1 MKNGFY
7 QLLPFSEA
15 VKRYLADTTISHSL
29 SNEWVFNCIN
39 AGDGKVWIGS
49 DGGLNIF
56 DPLTHIFQV
65 LTEKDLAGIKSNR
78 IIPAIIDTIHQKAW
92 LRTQDEVYE
101 MDIAARKCQHVIFK
115 DTNDHTIP
123 NIEMAS
129 PYYGYWA
136 SYKNTCIIPADY
148 GDHFGIFITDS
159 DGIEAHE
166 VLTFR
171 RGEIDETNGHIAIIA
186 HDQFLL
192 LQKLG
197 STTIYTFINSNGKWK
212 RIFTPLD
219 SMQIQSI
226 IYEQRTQTYWAVG
239 EGQLIHCDREFKI
252 IHRYTTK
259 DGLPELEI
267 YSVIPDNDENIWFNT
282 DRSICRLNT
291 KTGKITTLAEIDG
304 FQNQTFTPYTNGIKD
319 RYGNLYFQGGMY
331 GKGLNVVNPSEF
343 RETYPPS
350 TMYIRSLEV
359 NEKPLLLSADVT
371 HISLKYFENNISI
384 ETGIIDYYSKGKSGI
399 RYKLE
404 GINNNW
410 QYAPAN
416 YTIRYDGLAPG
427 KYTLVMQA
435 SNATNEFNGPVKTIS
450 VQITPPFWKTWWF
463 IFMVVVSIAIAI
475 NALFQ
480 FRLKQKM
487 QVLKVRQKLHRDLHD
502 DVGATLS
509 SVKVYSEILQNN
521 LNNPLITEL
530 IKNNAAEMIDKLE
543 VIAWA
548 TNPQHDTFKSFKE
561 LMFKHA
567 SPLCYAKNIDLNIQ
581 CDGMNENM
589 VMPGDIRQNLFL
601 IFKEAI
607 NNTIKYSDASQCNV
621 QTFIRDHKFYFE
633 IKDNGKGFSGTIKVN
648 GTGWKNMQKRV
659 KELNGK
665 ITIASEPGK
674 GTIINITLHYPF
686 RNTKFMV

>member
-1 MKNGFY
+1 
-7 QLLPFSEA
+7 
-15 VKRYLADTTISHSL
+15 
-29 SNEWVFNCIN
+29 
-39 AGDGKVWIGS
+39 
-49 DGGLNIF
+49 
-56 DPLTHIFQV
+56 
-65 LTEKDLAGIKSNR
+65 
-78 IIPAIIDTIHQKAW
+78 
-92 LRTQDEVYE
+92 
-101 MDIAARKCQHVIFK
+101 
-115 DTNDHTIP
+115 
-123 NIEMAS
+123 
-129 PYYGYWA
+129 
-136 SYKNTCIIPADY
+136 
-148 GDHFGIFITDS
+148 
-159 DGIEAHE
+159 
-166 VLTFR
+166 
-171 RGEIDETNGHIAIIA
+171 
-186 HDQFLL
+186 
-192 LQKLG
+192 
-197 STTIYTFINSNGKWK
+197 
-212 RIFTPLD
+212 
-219 SMQIQSI
+219 
-226 IYEQRTQTYWAVG
+226 
-239 EGQLIHCDREFKI
+239 
-252 IHRYTTK
+252 
-259 DGLPELEI
+259 
-267 YSVIPDNDENIWFNT
+267 
-282 DRSICRLNT
+282 
-291 KTGKITTLAEIDG
+291 
-304 FQNQTFTPYTNGIKD
+304 
-319 RYGNLYFQGGMY
+319 
-331 GKGLNVVNPSEF
+331 
-343 RETYPPS
+343 
-350 TMYIRSLEV
+350 MYIRSLEV
-359 NEKPLLLSADVT
+359 NEKPLLLSGDVT

-633 IKDNGKGFSGTIKVN
+633 IKDNGNGFSGTIKGN